1 MAIRKTSYVK
11 NTTNYSKAEI
21 SRRARVAAEKVV
33 RQRDIARKSKAATEK
48 INATS
53 SSSKANKRKST
64 KKTNPLARL
73 NEVGRAT
80 KSSAQLRAIYAK
92 KK

>member
-1 MAIRKTSYVK
+1 MPKLK
-11 NTTNYSKAEI
+11 NTTNYSDAEI
-21 SRRARVAAEKVV
+21 KRRAKASFERALKRTMAKQKGVAA
-33 RQRDIARKSKAATEK
+33 SKK

-53 SSSKANKRKST
+53 SSSKANNKKST

-73 NEVGRAT
+73 NEVGKAT
-80 KSSAQLRAIYAK
+80 RSSAQLRAIYAK